1 MSTDKRL
8 EEMRKNDAIEPKRTS
23 NQTELGVSFQV
34 EIYIF
39 NQLLCLQLASLKTT
53 DPYICDKLYIF

>member
-34 EIYIF
+34 KI
-39 NQLLCLQLASLKTT
+39 
-53 DPYICDKLYIF
+53 